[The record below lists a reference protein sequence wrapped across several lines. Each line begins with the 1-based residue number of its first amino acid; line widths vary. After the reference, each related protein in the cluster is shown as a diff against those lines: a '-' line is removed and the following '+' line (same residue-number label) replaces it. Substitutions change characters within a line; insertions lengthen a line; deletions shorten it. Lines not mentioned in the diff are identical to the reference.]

1 MQLTDNQNLQTMKT
15 AEEKAMEFLATHGY
29 TNGLV
34 DHKGNDGKNYSIRL
48 SKVLVEY
55 ANQQPE
61 QGEVEQIANILEW
74 YDDLS
79 PTDKCT
85 VHGMVGTG
93 LYAKT
98 KKQLAED
105 YLRKHT
111 VKSTLTQDN
120 VMEAAEKVCCDN
132 QEMTDQRVEVSLNDK
147 DGTYIDVNVD
157 FCKNCG
163 TCKDV
168 WQYG

>member
-1 MQLTDNQNLQTMKT
+1 MKT
-15 AEEKAMEFLATHGY
+15 PLQELIERLEEKIKICSSNNLEREAMGMIEAKAIATE
-29 TNGLV
+29 LLE
-34 DHKGNDGKNYSIRL
+34 KER
-48 SKVLVEY
+48 E
-55 ANQQPE
+55 P
-61 QGEVEQIANILEW
+61 IANILEW

-111 VKSTLTQDN
+111 VKSTLTQDK
-120 VMEAAEKVCCDN
+120 VREAAEKVCCDN

>member
-15 AEEKAMEFLATHGY
+15 AEEKAMELYPDWKPHSKEIDSLGVIVVIAERQAFIKGY
-29 TNGLV
+29 E
-34 DHKGNDGKNYSIRL
+34 H
-48 SKVLVEY
+48 

-61 QGEVEQIANILEW
+61 QGKV
-74 YDDLS
+74 
-79 PTDKCT
+79 
-85 VHGMVGTG
+85 
-93 LYAKT
+93 
-98 KKQLAED
+98 
-105 YLRKHT
+105 R
-111 VKSTLTQDN
+111 
-120 VMEAAEKVCCDN
+120 EAAEKVCCDN
-132 QEMTDQRVEVSLNDK
+132 QEMTDQRVEVSLADK